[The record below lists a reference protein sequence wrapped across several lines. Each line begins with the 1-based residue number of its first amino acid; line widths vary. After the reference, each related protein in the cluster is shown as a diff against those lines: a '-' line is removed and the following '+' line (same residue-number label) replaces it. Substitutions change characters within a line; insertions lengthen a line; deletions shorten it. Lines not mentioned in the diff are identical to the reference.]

1 MDNRVRRR
9 VVITGLGAVAP
20 TGLTMPEVWQAA
32 LAGENGIGP
41 ITHFD
46 SSDYSTKIAGELKG
60 FDPLL
65 AMSAKEVRRSDPFL
79 QYANNAC
86 KEALEDSR
94 LDLMKEDPFKI
105 GVIIASGI
113 GGIQILEEQARVLRE
128 RGVNRITPFFI
139 PMMISDMAAG
149 DISIRYGLKGPNYA
163 TVSACASAA
172 HALLDAYNL
181 LQIGYAEVM
190 VAGGCEAPITPLSMA
205 GFCQIR
211 AMSTRNDEPH
221 RASRPFDSERDGFV
235 IGEGSAIAI
244 LETLEHA
251 RGRGA
256 RIYAEFLGGGMTAD
270 AYHMT
275 APEPSGEGMAESMN
289 MAMRMSGIDSSEVD
303 YINAHGTSTP
313 LNDEVESKAIRRIFG
328 DHADTLNISSTKSMV
343 GHLLGASGAIEFNV
357 LTMAIQEGKIPPTI
371 NYENPDPACNLNYT
385 PNAFIER
392 ALEVGLSNSFG
403 FGGHNVTLAVRQ
415 FHDET

>member
-1 MDNRVRRR
+1 MDNWVRRR

-32 LAGENGIGP
+32 LAGKNGIES
-41 ITHFD
+41 ITRFD
-46 SSDYSTKIAGELKG
+46 SSDYPTKIAGELKG
-60 FDPLL
+60 FDPFL
-65 AMSAKEVRRSDPFL
+65 AMEAKEVRRSDLFL
-79 QYANNAC
+79 QYANVAC
-86 KEALEDSR
+86 REALEDSQ
-94 LDLMKEDPFKI
+94 LDLTGEDPYKI
-105 GVIIASGI
+105 GVVIASGI
-113 GGIQILEEQARVLRE
+113 GGIQMAEDQARVLQE
-128 RGVNRITPFFI
+128 RGVNRVTPFFI
-139 PMMISDMAAG
+139 PMMITDMAAG
-149 DISIRYGLKGPNYA
+149 DISIRYGLKGPNYS

-181 LQIGYAEVM
+181 LQLGYAEVI
-190 VAGGCEAPITPLSMA
+190 VVGGCEAPITPLSMA
-205 GFCQIR
+205 GFCQIK

-235 IGEGSAIAI
+235 IGEGAAIAI
-244 LETLEHA
+244 VETLEHA

-289 MAMRMSGIDSSEVD
+289 MALRMAGIDRGEVD

-313 LNDEVESKAIRRIFG
+313 LNDEVESKAIRRIFR

-343 GHLLGASGAIEFNV
+343 GHLLGASGAIEFNI
-357 LTMAIQEGKIPPTI
+357 LTMAIQEGNIPPTI
-371 NYENPDPACNLNYT
+371 NYENPDPECTLNYT
-385 PNAFIER
+385 PNASIER

-415 FHDET
+415 FHVET

>member
-9 VVITGLGAVAP
+9 VVITGMGAVAP

-32 LAGENGIGP
+32 ISGENGIGP

-46 SSDYSTKIAGELKG
+46 SSDYPTKIAGELKG

-65 AMSAKEVRRSDPFL
+65 AMDAKEVRRSDPFL
-79 QYANNAC
+79 QYANSAC

-94 LDLMKEDPFKI
+94 LDLKRENPFEI

-113 GGIQILEEQARVLRE
+113 GGIQILEDQARVLRE

-205 GFCQIR
+205 GFCQLR

-251 RGRGA
+251 RGRDA

-275 APEPSGEGMAESMN
+275 APEPGGEGMAESMN
-289 MAMRMSGIDSSEVD
+289 MAMRMAGIDRSEVD

-328 DHADTLNISSTKSMV
+328 DHADTINISSTKSMV

-385 PNAFIER
+385 PNASIER

-415 FHDET
+415 FHDEI